1 MKIAS
6 APKSFLPLEARQS
19 QFWWKDLG
27 TLKAK
32 VLLQSLNGRMVIL
45 NAILSDTELTFY
57 SSVSQEI

>member
-1 MKIAS
+1 MKIAT

-19 QFWWKDLG
+19 LFWLKDLR

-45 NAILSDTELTFY
+45 NAVLSDSELTFY
-57 SSVSQEI
+57 SSVSQGI

>member
-1 MKIAS
+1 MNIAF

-19 QFWWKDLG
+19 SFWLKDLG

-45 NAILSDTELTFY
+45 NTVLSDTELTFC
-57 SSVSQEI
+57 SSVRKGI